1 MVVSYFQKM
10 ALPLPSP
17 IMQSAIQNKTKMA
30 ATKNSTS
37 CEDIKELIF

>member
-17 IMQSAIQNKTKMA
+17 IMHSAIQNKTKMA
-30 ATKNSTS
+30 ATKKNQPIVKT
-37 CEDIKELIF
+37 E